1 MADFSDKL
9 LKVYH
14 RRKLMTPIVVQQE
27 ALSRIKNFQ
36 LPDEIGF
43 GSVLT
48 PVMIYSDYKNN
59 EWGPITMAPYEELSI
74 NPTMKVLH
82 YAQEIFEGMKGY
94 LSPEGDPLL
103 FRPEMNAK
111 RFNYSARMMAM
122 PEIPE
127 ETYLSAAHAITHVS
141 KDFIPR
147 ESGSSLYIRP
157 FMFATD
163 TSLGIKPSETFRFM
177 VIASPSQSY
186 FKPGDLNVFI
196 ERSAVRACPGGVGTA
211 KTGGNYA
218 ASLKS
223 STKAMKYHCQ
233 QTLWLDAIEKKY
245 IEEMSG
251 MNFMAIESG
260 RLITPELTDTIL
272 AGITRD
278 SILKLAPTLGLEVEE
293 KKIAVNT
300 LLKKFADTQASEAF
314 ACGTAVIIAPITKFV
329 EEDKKEIKVQNPAGD
344 WSMKIRSELLDI
356 QEGRKNG
363 PQGWSVRVEKPY

>member
-1 MADFSDKL
+1 
-9 LKVYH
+9 
-14 RRKLMTPIVVQQE
+14 MTPIVVNSD
-27 ALSRIKNFQ
+27 ALKSMNNFK
-36 LPDEIGF
+36 LPENLGF
-43 GSVLT
+43 GSVLS
-48 PVMIYSDYKNN
+48 PVMIYSDYKNG
-59 EWGPITMAPYEELSI
+59 EWGPLKMDPYHDLSI

-94 LSPEGDPLL
+94 LSPEGEPLL
-103 FRPEMNAK
+103 FRPEMNAR

-127 ETYLSAAHAITHVS
+127 ETYLSAAHAITHLS

-177 VIASPSQSY
+177 TIASPSQSY
-186 FKPGDLNVFI
+186 FKPGDLNVYI
-196 ERSAVRACPGGVGTA
+196 ERHAVRACPGGVGTA

-223 STKAMKYHCQ
+223 STKAAGFNCQ

-251 MNFMAIESG
+251 MNFMAIENG
-260 RLITPELTDTIL
+260 KLITPELTDTIL

-278 SILKLAPTLGLEVEE
+278 SILKIAPTLGLETSESKIQINE
-293 KKIAVNT
+293 LLENFQSKKAT
-300 LLKKFADTQASEAF
+300 EAF

-329 EEDKKEIKVQNPAGD
+329 EENKAEIPVSIPTGE
-344 WSMKIRSELLDI
+344 WSMKIRRHLLDI
-356 QEGRKNG
+356 QEGRIKG
-363 PQGWSVRVEKPY
+363 PQGWSVQVEQTY